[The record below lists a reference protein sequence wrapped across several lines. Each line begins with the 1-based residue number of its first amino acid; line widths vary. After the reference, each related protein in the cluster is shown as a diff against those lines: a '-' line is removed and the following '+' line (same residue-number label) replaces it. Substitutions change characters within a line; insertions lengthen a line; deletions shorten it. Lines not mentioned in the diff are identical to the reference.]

1 MKFILSD
8 FWLYKW
14 RYWLGY
20 GFIGL
25 LLIGALYLA
34 VTAVPGGITA
44 QEMASTVTSD
54 ALKLTDISTLG
65 VINLPYHILQYLSI
79 STLGVSILSIKLPS
93 VILALIS
100 AVAMIIL
107 LRSWFTFNIAVLASV
122 LTVATGQFIFVA
134 QSGTA
139 SILYIFWPVIL
150 LLAATMISRQERFLT
165 FWKIVLFAAV
175 GLSLYTPLS
184 IYVIVTLVSAAIL
197 HPHLRFI
204 VKRLSKTKLLIG
216 AVVGVLILIPLGYAV
231 YQTPSLGLTLLG
243 IPPQMPDLYQNLI
256 TLFKQYFDIISPES
270 GRIMLPIFGFG
281 SLALIVLGLFRLA
294 TSRYTARSYIVTLWS
309 LLLLPILVINP
320 VFITIMFV
328 PLLLLMAMG
337 IEELI
342 RSWYRLFPLNP
353 YARVAGL
360 VPLVM
365 LMGTLVISG
374 VDRYFYGYHYDP
386 EAKAVFSRDVTLINT
401 ELRRDN
407 VVAPIIVASE
417 DDKTFYEV
425 LARRPVS
432 GSAVPITVST
442 VFPEAPKQTVLLLKS
457 SGVTPPG
464 KQPTRIVTSSLTENA
479 DRLYVYKNS

>member
-1 MKFILSD
+1 MKSTISD

-14 RYWLGY
+14 RYWVGY
-20 GFIGL
+20 GFISL

-34 VTAVPGGITA
+34 VTSVPGGITE
-44 QEMASTVTSD
+44 QEMASAVISD

-65 VINLPYHILQYLSI
+65 IINLPYHILQYLSI

-93 VILALIS
+93 VILALVS

-107 LRSWFTFNIAVLASV
+107 LRSWFTFNVAVLASV

-139 SILYIFWPVIL
+139 SILYIFWPVVL
-150 LLAATMISRQERFLT
+150 LLAATMISRQEKFLT
-165 FWKIVLFAAV
+165 FWKIILFAAV

-184 IYVIVTLVSAAIL
+184 IYVIITLISAAVL

-204 VKRLSKTKLLIG
+204 VKRLSKPKLLIG
-216 AVVGVLILIPLGYAV
+216 AVVGTIVLVPLGYAV
-231 YQTPSLGLTLLG
+231 FQNPSLGLTLLG
-243 IPPQMPDLYQNLI
+243 IPAQMPDLYQNLI

-281 SLALIVLGLFRLA
+281 SLALILLGLFRLA

-320 VFITIMFV
+320 TFITIMFV

-337 IEELI
+337 IDELI
-342 RSWYRLFPLNP
+342 RSWYKLFPLNP
-353 YARVAGL
+353 YARLAGL
-360 VPLVM
+360 VPLIM
-365 LMGTLVISG
+365 LMGTLTISG

-386 EAKAVFSRDVTLINT
+386 AAKTAFSRDITLINT

-407 VVAPIIVASE
+407 VVSPVIVTSE
-417 DDKTFYEV
+417 KEKSFYEV
-425 LARRPVS
+425 LARRPVK
-432 GSAVPITVST
+432 GSATPITVTTS
-442 VFPEAPKQTVLLLKS
+442 FPDAPKQTVLLLKS
-457 SGVTPPG
+457 SGVTPPAN
-464 KQPTRIVTSSLTENA
+464 PSRIVTSSLTTDA
-479 DRLYVYKNS
+479 DRLYIYKKS